1 MESVGGQGCAEW
13 FEFRSSRRSEKT
25 VELESNLFQH
35 SVRIVVRDGEL
46 RGDRS
51 STSSRLTFA
60 AFSVHRWLVQRLDR
74 SA

>member
-1 MESVGGQGCAEW
+1 MQSGLSSEARGG
-13 FEFRSSRRSEKT
+13 RRKR
-25 VELESNLFQH
+25 LNWKAIFFQH
-35 SVRIVVRDGEL
+35 SVRMVVRDGEL